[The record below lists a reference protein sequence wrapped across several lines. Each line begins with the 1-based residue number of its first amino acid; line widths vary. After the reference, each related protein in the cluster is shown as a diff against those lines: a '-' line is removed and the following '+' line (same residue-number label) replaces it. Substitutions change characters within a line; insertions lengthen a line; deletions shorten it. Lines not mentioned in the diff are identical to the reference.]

1 MQVSLKEIKEAKD
14 RGHGIG
20 SFILVLEK
28 KERHFLEGSHWF
40 IIDDKGRNVCEF
52 CGTLY
57 AFGESGTPCDRTQ
70 CSAGDQIIQAHAR
83 EAMLAR
89 ALNQ

>member
-14 RGHGIG
+14 RGHSIG
-20 SFILVLEK
+20 SLILMLEK

-40 IIDDKGRNVCEF
+40 IVDDHGRNVCEF
-52 CGTLY
+52 CGMMY
-57 AFGESGTPCDRTQ
+57 AFGSSGAQCDRSQ
-70 CSAGDQIIQAHAR
+70 GSAADQIIQAHAR